1 MCAGVKV
8 AVDNAAFKFDK
19 LYSYRVP
26 DALREWATVG
36 ARVLVPFGNGAP
48 RMGVVLEEQE
58 GDLSQ
63 LKEVIDCERAA
74 PALSPEL
81 VSVVLMLR
89 ETSFCTYYDAVRAVL
104 PKSSRLVS
112 DGGASIKPAFGGH
125 TETVYEACALS
136 VPPRLTEKQRAVL
149 DALGGGALTADEIKQ
164 RAGASRDV
172 IARLCAK
179 GIISEKKRAKSAPHS
194 GAGGEPPQLSRAQ
207 DEAFREICRCMDDG
221 AVPDTTLLYGV
232 TSSGKT
238 HVYTKLIERT
248 LERGGGAIVLVPEI
262 ALATQTIERLVA
274 VFGDRVGVIHSA
286 LSETERGMQWES
298 IRSGEKTVVVGARSA
313 VFAPIR
319 DLGLI
324 IIDEEQENSYISEQT
339 PRFDARAVAAFRA
352 KKNGAHL
359 LLASATPSVENF
371 WRAKNGAYNL
381 VRLGERYNNLPL
393 PTVKIAD
400 MRKELLAGNSH
411 YVSLYLVS
419 EIKKRLSRG
428 EQCILLLNRR
438 GYRTV
443 SMCSSCGAIVKC
455 PRCDSA
461 LVVHRETGKHVCHYC
476 GRSEPIVETCREC
489 GGRIKHMG
497 IGTQKMEE
505 ELETLLPEARI
516 LRLDLDAVSRK
527 NSVERYIRDF
537 SQGKYDIIVGTQMI
551 AKGLDFK
558 NVTLVGVLSID
569 QLLLMPSYRANERTF
584 SMLTQVIGRSG
595 RGERTGEAIIQTVDP
610 DNTIIRL
617 AANQDYEGFFASEI
631 RSRRAHLYPPF
642 CAMST
647 VGFLA
652 PSDREASEAA
662 ADFSRLLVSRAK
674 LKSDMPLRVLGPA
687 PMRVAYVKDVFRYS
701 LVLKSRGDRA
711 FREFLRGC
719 ADEWNKTNKNNR
731 AKMFVDLSG
740 DADN

>member
-8 AVDNAAFKFDK
+8 AVDNAAFKFDR

-26 DALREWATVG
+26 ESLREFAVKG
-36 ARVLVPFGNGAP
+36 ARVLVPFGKGAP
-48 RMGVVLEEQE
+48 RMGVVLEYDD
-58 GDLSQ
+58 GDGSD
-63 LKEVIDCERAA
+63 LKEIIDAERDR

-89 ETSFCTYYDAVRAVL
+89 ETSFCTYYDAVRTVL

-112 DGGASIKPAFGGH
+112 DAGTAIKPAFSGH
-125 TETVYEACALS
+125 METVYEACELP
-136 VPPRLTEKQRAVL
+136 VPPRLTEKQRAAL
-149 DALGGGALTADEIKQ
+149 DALGGGALSAGQLRE
-164 RAGASRDV
+164 RAGVSRDV
-172 IARLCAK
+172 LTRLCQK
-179 GIISEKKRAKSAPHS
+179 GIIREIRRAKEPGQD
-194 GAGGEPPQLSRAQ
+194 GAGGEIPELSQAQ
-207 DEAFREICRCMDDG
+207 QSAFSEICRCIDDG
-221 AVPDTTLLYGV
+221 GKPDTTLLYGV
-232 TSSGKT
+232 TASGKT

-248 LERGGGAIVLVPEI
+248 LESGRGVLILVPEI

-274 VFGDRVGVIHSA
+274 MFGDRVGVIHSA
-286 LSETERGMQWES
+286 LSDSERGIQWES
-298 IRSGEKTVVVGARSA
+298 IRSGEKTVAVGARSA
-313 VFAPIR
+313 VFSPVKN
-319 DLGLI
+319 LGLI
-324 IIDEEQENSYISEQT
+324 IIDEEQENSYISEQN
-339 PRFDARAVAAFRA
+339 PRYDARAVAAFRA

-359 LLASATPSVENF
+359 VLASATPSVESF
-371 WRAKNGAYNL
+371 WRAKTGAYNL
-381 VRLGERYNNLPL
+381 VKLGERYRNAPL
-393 PTVKIAD
+393 PSVKIAD

-419 EIKKRLSRG
+419 EIKKRIERG

-443 SMCSSCGAIVKC
+443 SICSSCGAIVKC
-455 PRCDSA
+455 NSCDSP
-461 LVVHRETGKHVCHYC
+461 LVVHRETASHVCHYC
-476 GRSEPIVETCREC
+476 GRREPIAEVCREC
-489 GGRIKHMG
+489 GGKIRHMG

-505 ELETLLPEARI
+505 ELEALLPEARI
-516 LRLDLDAVSRK
+516 LRLDLDAVGRK
-527 NSVERYIRDF
+527 NSAERYIKDF
-537 SQGKYDIIVGTQMI
+537 SEGRYDIIVGTQMI

-558 NVTLVGVLSID
+558 NVTLVGVLSVD
-569 QLLLMPSYRANERTF
+569 QMLLMPSYRANERTF

-595 RGERTGEAIIQTVDP
+595 RGERSGEAIIQTVDP

-617 AANQDYEGFFASEI
+617 AAKQDYEGFFESEI

-652 PSDREASEAA
+652 PSDSEASEAA
-662 ADFSRLLVSRAK
+662 AEFSRLLVLRAK
-674 LKSDMPLRVLGPA
+674 RQSDLPLRVLGPA

-711 FREFLRGC
+711 FRRFLREC
-719 ADEWNKTNKNNR
+719 ADEWSQNNKNNR
-731 AKMFVDLSG
+731 VKLFVDLSG